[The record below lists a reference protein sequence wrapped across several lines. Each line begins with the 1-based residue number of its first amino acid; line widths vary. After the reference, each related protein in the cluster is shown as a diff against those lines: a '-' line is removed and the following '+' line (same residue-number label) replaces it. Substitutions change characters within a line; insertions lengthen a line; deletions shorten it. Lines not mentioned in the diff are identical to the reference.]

1 MTVRRGFLYT
11 GVFLIAAGGVV
22 LLAQAGAIDTEA
34 VIRALSLWP
43 LAVIAIG
50 VGLILR
56 RTRARVPGGV
66 VAAATPGLMLG
77 MMIVAVPD
85 MPDFEAWSG
94 WSGWSTPCG
103 DATREATVTE
113 RQGTFGA
120 AASVDVSLA
129 CGELVVTTGPGS
141 TWQLDASNGRGDGA
155 IVSDAADR
163 LSIRSAGVHGS
174 IRSLGS
180 SSTLGSSNS
189 LDRGDDWRLTLPTD
203 TRLDIDTEVSA
214 GEARLDLAGARIGSL
229 ALVLNAGKARLDAA
243 EASLERMDV
252 EVNAGAATVLLPAG
266 DFDGDLA
273 VNAGSLEVCTPAGLG
288 LRVRGG
294 SSLGAVTYNGL
305 VSVGDAWESPGFSTA
320 DFHADVT
327 VSANVGSVVINPEG
341 GCL

>member
-11 GVFLIAAGGVV
+11 GVFLIATGGVV

-94 WSGWSTPCG
+94 WSGWSAPCG
-103 DATREATVTE
+103 DASREATVTE

-120 AASVDVSLA
+120 AASVDLSLA
-129 CGELVVTTGPGS
+129 CGELVVTTGSGS
-141 TWQLDASNGRGDGA
+141 TWQLDASNGGSDGA
-155 IVSDAADR
+155 IVSEAADR
-163 LSIRSAGVHGS
+163 LSIRSADRHGS
-174 IRSLGS
+174 FS
-180 SSTLGSSNS
+180 SFSSFNS
-189 LDRGDDWRLTLPTD
+189 LDRGDDWHLRLPTD
-203 TRLDIDTEVSA
+203 TQLNIGTEVSA

-243 EASLERMDV
+243 EASLERLDV

-266 DFDGDLA
+266 DFGGDLA

-288 LRVRGG
+288 LRVRGE

-305 VSVGDAWESPGFSTA
+305 VRVGDAWESPDFNTA
-320 DFHADVT
+320 NVHADVT
-327 VSANVGSVVINPEG
+327 VSANVGSIVINPEG
-341 GCL
+341 GCS

>member
-11 GVFLIAAGGVV
+11 GVFFIATGGVV

-56 RTRARVPGGV
+56 RTRARVAGGV

-77 MMIVAVPD
+77 LMIVAVPD
-85 MPDFEAWSG
+85 VPDFEAWSG
-94 WSGWSTPCG
+94 WSGWSAPCG
-103 DATREATVTE
+103 DASREATVKE
-113 RQGTFGA
+113 HQGTFGA
-120 AASVDVSLA
+120 AASVDLSLA
-129 CGELVVTTGPGS
+129 CGELVVTTGPGN
-141 TWQLDASNGRGDGA
+141 TWQFDASNGRGDGA

-163 LSIRSAGVHGS
+163 LSLRSADRHGS
-174 IRSLGS
+174 FKTFGS
-180 SSTLGSSNS
+180 FNS
-189 LDRGDDWRLTLPTD
+189 LDRGDHWQLRLPTD
-203 TRLDIDTEVSA
+203 TNLDIDTEVSA
-214 GEARLDLAGARIGSL
+214 GEARLELAGARIGSL
-229 ALVLNAGKARLDAA
+229 GLVLNAGKARLDAA
-243 EASLERMDV
+243 GASLERLHV
-252 EVNAGAATVLLPAG
+252 EVNAGAATVLLPAR
-266 DFDGDLA
+266 DFGGDLT

-305 VSVGDAWESPGFSTA
+305 VRVGDAWESPDFNTE

>member
-11 GVFLIAAGGVV
+11 GVFLIATGGVV

-94 WSGWSTPCG
+94 WSGWSGWSAPCG
-103 DATREATVTE
+103 DASREATVTE
-113 RQGTFGA
+113 RQGTFGT
-120 AASVDVSLA
+120 AASVDLSLA

-141 TWQLDASNGRGDGA
+141 SWQLDASNGQGDGA

-163 LSIRSAGVHGS
+163 LSIHSADRHGS
-174 IRSLGS
+174 FGSFGSFDSL
-180 SSTLGSSNS
+180 NS
-189 LDRGDDWRLTLPTD
+189 LDRGDDWRLTLPTG
-203 TRLDIDTEVSA
+203 TLLDIGTEVSA

-229 ALVLNAGKARLDAA
+229 GLVLNAGKARLDAA
-243 EASLERMDV
+243 EASLERLHV

-266 DFDGDLA
+266 DFGGDLA
-273 VNAGSLEVCTPAGLG
+273 VNAGSLEVCTPAGVG

-294 SSLGAVTYNGL
+294 SALGAVTYNGL
-305 VSVGDAWESPGFSTA
+305 VRVGDAWESPDFNTV

-327 VSANVGSVVINPEG
+327 VSANVGSIVINPEG
-341 GCL
+341 GCS